1 MQGIAMNQAIYD
13 YLLGELYP
21 LPQCDT
27 CQYSDPRIKR
37 IPCNQCEGFSKYKLH
52 KGHEADLKQLTKGI
66 IKIVKNK
73 TKWNSTNT
81 RKKP

>member
-1 MQGIAMNQAIYD
+1 MKQEIYN

-27 CQYSDPRIKR
+27 CQYSDPKYTRV
-37 IPCNQCEGFSKYKLH
+37 PCDKCEGWNKYKLH

-66 IKIVKNK
+66 IKITKNYDNRNK
-73 TKWNSTNT
+73 IQH
-81 RKKP
+81 RR